1 MRVQLELQEVSLI
14 TSTMTENQIDAI
26 QESHERHQQ
35 MIFMLQDNRQI
46 VEQRFQGI
54 EHTLQQQLSDLYLDQ
69 NEKSGASSAD
79 DAPRQRQSLMPR
91 TSLGDGTKRLPGS
104 GVQFGGVRIRALS
117 YDRVTCQA
125 WCRCIC
131 HIERSLASSGTVE
144 HILGR
149 LFVGYAGLPLVSK
162 PCSNISC
169 LRRQTMS
176 VSMEYWFPPWFL
188 HHIVRLNIALPSAAG
203 LHVHL
208 RTLRRVP
215 DSAECVRFAMTGNI
229 DGMKALFVQGLASP
243 QDVSATRGYSIT
255 RVRHSQ

>member
-1 MRVQLELQEVSLI
+1 MMRVQLDLQEVSLI
-14 TSTMTENQIDAI
+14 TSTIAENQIDAI

-46 VEQRFQGI
+46 VEQRFLDI
-54 EHTLQQQLSDLYLDQ
+54 EHTLQQQLSDLYLDR
-69 NEKSGASSAD
+69 NEKSAD
-79 DAPRQRQSLMPR
+79 DAPRQRKSLMPR
-91 TSLGDGTKRLPGS
+91 ANRGDSRRRLPRF

-131 HIERSLASSGTVE
+131 HIERSLASSSTAE

-149 LFVGYAGLPLVSK
+149 LFVGYAGLPLVSQ
-162 PCSNISC
+162 PCNISC
-169 LRRQTMS
+169 RRRQTMS

-188 HHIVRLNIALPSAAG
+188 HHIVRLEIALPSAAG
-203 LHVHL
+203 LHLHL

-255 RVRHSQ
+255 RVCDSHSQ

>member
-1 MRVQLELQEVSLI
+1 MMRVQLDLQEVSLI

-26 QESHERHQQ
+26 QDSHERHQQ
-35 MIFMLQDNRQI
+35 MVFMLQDNRQI
-46 VEQRFQGI
+46 VEQRFQDI
-54 EHTLQQQLSDLYLDQ
+54 EHTLHQQFSDLYLDRK
-69 NEKSGASSAD
+69 ESVGSSAD
-79 DAPRQRQSLMPR
+79 DAPRQRKSLMSIANLR
-91 TSLGDGTKRLPGS
+91 DSRKRLPRS
-104 GVQFGGVRIRALS
+104 GVRFGGVRILALS

-131 HIERSLASSGTVE
+131 HIERSLASPGTVE

-162 PCSNISC
+162 PCNNISC
-169 LRRQTMS
+169 RRRQTMS

-188 HHIVRLNIALPSAAG
+188 HHIVRLDVALPSAAG
-203 LHVHL
+203 LHLHL

-255 RVRHSQ
+255 RVCHN